1 MTLLVADR
9 TIENRG
15 RTGAHRH
22 GHRPDAD
29 GRWSCWDCGETADT
43 RTGLES
49 RDDCPGSCHWCSMCR
64 RRRHAPDYECE
75 CSLSGFEFVRCGVC
89 GCWELEPE
97 TTDAGEPICQA
108 CEQSSYDVGAALD
121 LMLAEARAAL
131 LPIQQHAEQYATLA
145 HCFRL
150 GVPAEDGHASKA
162 RDYAAACEA
171 VAEALGGLAHLDA
184 TMDRVRTQSRERRS

>member
-9 TIENRG
+9 TIEVRG

-22 GHRPDAD
+22 GHHPDAD

-49 RDDCPGSCHWCSMCR
+49 RDDCLGSLHWCPMCR

-75 CSLSGFEFVRCGVC
+75 CSLSSFEFARCGVC
-89 GCWELEPE
+89 GRWELEPE
-97 TTDAGEPICQA
+97 TTDAGDPICQA
-108 CEQSSYDVGAALD
+108 CEQSSHNVGAALD
-121 LMLAEARAAL
+121 LMLAEARASL

-145 HCFRL
+145 HRFRL
-150 GVPAEDGHASKA
+150 AVPDDEEHPSVA
-162 RDYAAACEA
+162 RDYAAAFEV

-184 TMDRVRTQSRERRS
+184 TVDRVRMQSRENRS